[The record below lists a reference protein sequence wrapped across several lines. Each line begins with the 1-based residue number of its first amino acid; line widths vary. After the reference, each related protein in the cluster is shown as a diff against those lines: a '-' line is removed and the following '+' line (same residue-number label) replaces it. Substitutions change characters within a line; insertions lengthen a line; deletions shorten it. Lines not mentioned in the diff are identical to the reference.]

1 MTKDTL
7 LYQLNEKRLSKEEI
21 IALVQQLLQF
31 PQLTLPLL
39 EEVFRQDQQ
48 AESFNASWVFDHL
61 MRKDLTLLLPYTEKY
76 VEGLPNLKTESCMR
90 PMAHVMELLT
100 IALFVNKQASFLK
113 AIDST
118 QQEQMVTVAFDWLI
132 GNYKVATKVFAMTS
146 LFHLG
151 TNFSWVRLELR
162 SIIEQQMINGTA
174 GLVNRGSKILEALK
188 KLGY

>member
-1 MTKDTL
+1 
-7 LYQLNEKRLSKEEI
+7 
-21 IALVQQLLQF
+21 
-31 PQLTLPLL
+31 
-39 EEVFRQDQQ
+39 
-48 AESFNASWVFDHL
+48 
-61 MRKDLTLLLPYTEKY
+61 
-76 VEGLPNLKTESCMR
+76 
-90 PMAHVMELLT
+90 MAHVMELLT

-151 TNFSWVRLELR
+151 TNFPWVRLELR
-162 SIIEQQMINGTA
+162 SIIEQQMMNGTA